1 MENANELGILGLN
14 VFGAEKSS
22 VIVANNKDIWKEAV
36 MQICISIEDGSD
48 DNLPHGLSFYDNM
61 NGKTNRTLQRRLR
74 TPTSIETPE
83 DPRKHVKPRS
93 LEKGKGG

>member
-1 MENANELGILGLN
+1 MENANEPGILGLN
-14 VFGAEKSS
+14 VFGADKSS
-22 VIVANNKDIWKEAV
+22 VIVANNKDIRKEAV

-61 NGKTNRTLQRRLR
+61 NGETNRTLQRCLR
-74 TPTSIETPE
+74 TPTSTETPE
-83 DPRKHVKPRS
+83 DPCKHVKSRS